1 MAMIAAKRSA
11 AKQPKLVI
19 RLLAILFVIAGV
31 GLILPGARL
40 AQLGGSPFYLAM
52 GIGIAGVGALLT
64 LSLRASV
71 WLYGIVLVAGL
82 LWAVGEVGWDG
93 WALLPR
99 LDIVLILGLLLFALI
114 SWARS
119 HLSGPRFAVWALSLS
134 VASVGVAVLTIYVLS
149 LSRGEPTPYAASAKP
164 GTEPTS
170 PASSVAG
177 SSLDGTHYS
186 SLDQIT
192 PANVSKLKLAWKVHL
207 GMPPAG
213 LMGTLEA
220 APLMVDDTLYMCNMH
235 NVVSARDIETGKPI
249 WSFDPKIDR
258 AATLGVVCRGV
269 AYYRQPGATGLC
281 AARIISFSIDAR
293 MFALDAR
300 SGRRC
305 PGFGTNGE
313 VSLLEGMG
321 QKRKGYYYVDAQPLI
336 VRGRIVVG
344 GSVLDGQETGEPS
357 GVIRGFDVLT
367 GKFAWAWDMERP
379 DDHGMPAP
387 GTTFTL
393 GTPNSWGPMTGDED
407 LGLVYAPTGNATPDF
422 VASHRTSAMNK
433 YASSVVALDAE
444 TGALRWSF
452 QTVHRD
458 MWDYDVSSPP
468 TLVDYPMVGGPR
480 KALIQPTK
488 RGQFFVLDRATGQSL
503 TPIVERP
510 VPQGAAP
517 GETLSP
523 TQPYPVGFPAF
534 GGRKLTE
541 RDMWGLT
548 PYDQLWCR
556 IKFKE
561 ARYDGDFTPPALQ
574 AKISYPGYLGGSNWP
589 GVAIDPVRNL
599 MVVNVNYFPM
609 YDRLIPRR
617 EADAAGVTPYEPGKK
632 KFVMHAWPIWPQ
644 AGTRYAMIS
653 AGFVSPLQTPCTK
666 PPYSEIAVVDLA
678 KRSTIWRQPL
688 GTARDSGPWNI
699 PSMLPLRMGVPAIG
713 GPLVTRSGLIFI
725 GATQERSFRAFD
737 LATGALLWE
746 TRIPAASHAVPMSYY
761 SKRTR
766 RQFIVIPGSGHF
778 RMNNGQA
785 DWLLA
790 YALPTGHGR

>member
-1 MAMIAAKRSA
+1 MSLAE
-11 AKQPKLVI
+11 QD
-19 RLLAILFVIAGV
+19 RLNRPTLIFRVIAV
-31 GLILPGARL
+31 TCGLAGLALALPGAVL
-40 AQLGGSPFYLAM
+40 LSIAGSSFYLL
-52 GIGIAGVGALLT
+52 AGLALM
-64 LSLRASV
+64 
-71 WLYGIVLVAGL
+71 VAGL
-82 LWAVGEVGWDG
+82 FLWRRPATGGWIYAGIFVATLAWSLWEVGWDG

-99 LDIVLILGLLLFALI
+99 LNLFVVLALMLVAAFWWQRSRTSGKVFAIRTASALV
-114 SWARS
+114 A
-119 HLSGPRFAVWALSLS
+119 AV
-134 VASVGVAVLTIYVLS
+134 VVAVAVIYLVPATS
-149 LSRGEPTPYAASAKP
+149 HVAPSADA
-164 GTEPTS
+164 ES
-170 PASSVAG
+170 AG
-177 SSLDGTHYS
+177 NADATGGDWPFTGGDAGAKHYS

-192 PANVSKLKLAWKVHL
+192 RANVSKLKLAWKVHL

-249 WSFDPKIDR
+249 WSFDPKIGSGS
-258 AATLGVVCRGV
+258 LEGVCRGV

-321 QKRKGYYYVDAQPLI
+321 QPKKGYYFPTASPVI

-561 ARYDGDFTPPALQ
+561 ARYDGDFTPPGLTPS
-574 AKISYPGYLGGSNWP
+574 IVDPGYAGGSEWP
-589 GVAIDPVRNL
+589 GIAIDPVRNL
-599 MVVNVNYFPM
+599 MILNVNHFPLYM
-609 YDRLIPRR
+609 RMITRKVADQTRVRAY
-617 EADAAGVTPYEPGKK
+617 EAGKSDIAGGV
-632 KFVMHAWPIWPQ
+632 WPQ

-778 RMNNGQA
+778 GMNNGQA

-790 YALPTGHGR
+790 YALPKR